1 MNEASRAAILR
12 VGGCPLRCSIETSV
26 DVSSRHETA
35 IDPPFNLRREDVGD
49 VAVVVVEGEVD
60 MVTAPALQEELES
73 IAPGTSVVIDLC
85 DTPFMDSTGLRVLFA
100 AGQAPDGRV
109 HIACGPSGPVAR
121 LFEVVQGTHTLPE
134 VFATRGE
141 ALAAF

>member
-1 MNEASRAAILR
+1 MNEASRAAIVR
-12 VGGCPLRCSIETSV
+12 VGACPLRLSDRDEV
-26 DVSSRHETA
+26 DVSSRHGRA

-60 MVTAPALQEELES
+60 MVTAPALREELES

-121 LFEVVQGTHTLPE
+121 LFEVVQGTRSLPK

>member
-1 MNEASRAAILR
+1 M
-12 VGGCPLRCSIETSV
+12 
-26 DVSSRHETA
+26 SSRDETA
-35 IDPPFNLRREDVGD
+35 IDPPFNLRREDVGE

-85 DTPFMDSTGLRVLFA
+85 DTPFMDSNGLRVLFA
-100 AGQAPDGRV
+100 ARQARGGRV
-109 HIACGPSGPVAR
+109 HIACGPGGPIAR
-121 LFEVVQGTHTLPE
+121 LFEVVQGTRSLPK

>member
-1 MNEASRAAILR
+1 M
-12 VGGCPLRCSIETSV
+12 
-26 DVSSRHETA
+26 SSRPPIA

-49 VAVVVVEGEVD
+49 VAVVMVEGEVD
-60 MVTAPALQEELES
+60 MVTASALQEELES

-85 DTPFMDSTGLRVLFA
+85 DTPFMDSTGLHVLFA
-100 AGQAPDGRV
+100 ARQALDGRV

-121 LFEVVQGTHTLPE
+121 LFEVVGGTRSLPK

>member
-1 MNEASRAAILR
+1 
-12 VGGCPLRCSIETSV
+12 V
-26 DVSSRHETA
+26 DVRSRHDSA

-60 MVTAPALQEELES
+60 IVTAPALQEELES

-85 DTPFMDSTGLRVLFA
+85 DTPFMDSTGLWVLFA
-100 AGQAPDGRV
+100 ARQPDGRV

-121 LFEVVQGTHTLPE
+121 LFEVVAGTHTLPK

-141 ALAAF
+141 ALAAFW